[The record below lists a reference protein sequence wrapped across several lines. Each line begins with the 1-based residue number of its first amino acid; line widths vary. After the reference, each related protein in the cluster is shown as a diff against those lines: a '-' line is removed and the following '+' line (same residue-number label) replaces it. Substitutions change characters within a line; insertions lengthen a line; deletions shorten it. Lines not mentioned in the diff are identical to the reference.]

1 VTIPDATDSTLGA
14 LTVLRERV
22 TTLRLPLELA
32 NATNARKLRKQIAA
46 QLDDYVLPRMARLDA
61 PLLAVVGGSTGAGKS
76 TLVNAIVGRAVS
88 QTGVLRPT
96 TRAPLLAYHPDDA
109 EWFTSGRILPDL
121 SRVSGDG
128 RASAGALRL
137 VSDPAVP
144 AGLALLDAPDVDSVV
159 TENRE
164 LAAQLLK
171 AADLW
176 IFVTTAARYADAVP
190 WDFLHDAAQR
200 SAAVAVVLDR
210 VHPEAVDEVRQH
222 LAAMLDN
229 RGLGDSPMFV
239 IEESHLDADGLL
251 PVGQVEP
258 IRTWLTSLAADLA
271 ARTDVVKRT
280 LDGAV
285 GDVMR
290 RMPALAEAADSQAT
304 MADQLRAAVLGA
316 YDEALA
322 SIDKASRD
330 GSLLRGEVLAR
341 WQDFVGTGEFFRSL
355 EERVGRVRDR
365 IVAFLRA
372 RPQPAV
378 EVEQAIEHGL
388 QALLVDEA
396 DRAAELADGRWRADP
411 AGKALLGKDDLSRSS
426 PEIAERAAEHV
437 REWQGG
443 VLDLVRTEG
452 QDKRLTARMLSF
464 GVNGLGVAL
473 MVVVFASTGGLTG
486 AEVGIA
492 GGTAVVGQRLLE
504 AVFGDQ
510 AVRRL
515 ADAARKDL
523 RERAEALLSS
533 EAARFTDRLDVLVVD
548 AGASAALRE
557 AIRDV
562 DVARQREARS

>member
-1 VTIPDATDSTLGA
+1 MTIPDATDTTLGA

-22 TTLRLPLELA
+22 ATLRLPLEVA
-32 NATNARKLRKQIAA
+32 GATSARKLRKQIAA
-46 QLDDYVLPRMARLDA
+46 QLDDYVLPRMARIDA

-76 TLVNAIVGRAVS
+76 TLVNALVGRPIS
-88 QTGVLRPT
+88 LTGVLRPT
-96 TRAPLLAYHPDDA
+96 TRAPVLAFHPDDA
-109 EWFTSGRILPDL
+109 EWFTTGRILPDL
-121 SRVSGDG
+121 SRVPGEG
-128 RASAGALRL
+128 HAGAGALRL
-137 VSDPAVP
+137 VSDPSVP

-159 TENRE
+159 VENRE
-164 LAAQLLK
+164 LATQLLK

-190 WDFLHDAAQR
+190 WDFLHEAAQR
-200 SAAVAVVLDR
+200 SAAIAVVLGR
-210 VHPEAVDEVRQH
+210 VSPDAVDEVRQH

-229 RGLGDSPMFV
+229 HGLGDSPMFV
-239 IEESHLDADGLL
+239 IEEVPLDAEGML
-251 PVGQVEP
+251 PTDQVEP
-258 IRTWLTSLAADLA
+258 IRAWLDSLAADA
-271 ARTDVVKRT
+271 VARTDVVKRT

-285 GDVMR
+285 RDVMR
-290 RMPALAEAADSQAT
+290 RMPVLTDAADTQSA
-304 MADQLRAAVLGA
+304 MADQLRAAALGA
-316 YDEALA
+316 YDEAL
-322 SIDKASRD
+322 SIIDKASRD

-341 WQDFVGTGEFFRSL
+341 WQDFVGTGEFLRSV
-355 EERVGRVRDR
+355 EERVGRIRDR

-372 RPQPAV
+372 RPTPAV

-388 QALLVDEA
+388 QALLIGEA

-411 AGKALLGKDDLSRSS
+411 AGRALLGKDDLSRSS
-426 PEIAERAAEHV
+426 PEIPDLVAEQV
-437 REWQGG
+437 REWQGA

-492 GGTAVVGQRLLE
+492 GGTAVLGQRLLE

-515 ADAARKDL
+515 ADTARKDL
-523 RERAEALLSS
+523 RERAEVLLST
-533 EAARFTDRLDVLVVD
+533 EAARFTDRLDVLAVD
-548 AGASAALRE
+548 AGASVALRE
-557 AIRDV
+557 ALRDV
-562 DVARQREARS
+562 EMARQREARP

>member
-1 VTIPDATDSTLGA
+1 MTIADATDSTLGA

-32 NATNARKLRKQIAA
+32 GATSARKLRKQIAA
-46 QLDDYVLPRMARLDA
+46 QLDDYILPRMARIDA

-96 TRAPLLAYHPDDA
+96 TRAPVLAYHPDDA

-121 SRVSGDG
+121 NRVSGEG
-128 RASAGALRL
+128 RVGAGALRL
-137 VSDPAVP
+137 VPDPSVP

-190 WDFLHDAAQR
+190 WDFLRDAARR

-210 VHPEAVDEVRQH
+210 VPYEAVDEVRQH

-229 RGLGDSPMFV
+229 HGLGDSPMFV
-239 IEESHLDADGLL
+239 VEETVVDANGMIPAD
-251 PVGQVEP
+251 QIEP
-258 IRTWLTSLAADLA
+258 IIAWLTSLAADVA
-271 ARTDVVKRT
+271 ARTAVVKRT

-285 GDVMR
+285 NDVLR
-290 RMPALAEAADSQAT
+290 RMPELTEATDSQTT
-304 MADQLRAAVLGA
+304 MADQLRSAAMGA
-316 YDEALA
+316 YDDALA
-322 SIDKASRD
+322 SIDQASRD
-330 GSLLRGEVLAR
+330 GSMLRGEVLAR

-355 EERVGRVRDR
+355 EERVGRMRDR
-365 IVAFLRA
+365 VVAFLRA

-388 QALLVDEA
+388 QALLVGEA

-411 AGKALLGKDDLSRSS
+411 AGRALLGRDDLSRSS
-426 PEIAERAAEHV
+426 PEIAELAAEQV
-437 REWQGG
+437 REWQGA

-523 RERAEALLSS
+523 NERAEALLSS
-533 EAARFTDRLDVLVVD
+533 EAARFTDRLDVLAVD
-548 AGASAALRE
+548 AAASAALRD
-557 AIRDV
+557 AVRDV
-562 DVARQREARS
+562 EVARQREARP